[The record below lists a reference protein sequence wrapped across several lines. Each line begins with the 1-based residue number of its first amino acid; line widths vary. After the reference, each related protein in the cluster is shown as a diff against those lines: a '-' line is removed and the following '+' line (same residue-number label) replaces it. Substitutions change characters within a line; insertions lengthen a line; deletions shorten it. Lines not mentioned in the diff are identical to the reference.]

1 MKVMI
6 IEDNPTNMKFAADL
20 LKLAGCEVIEATDAD
35 VGIKMAKKILP
46 RCILMDLQLPGID
59 GFEAVKILKSA
70 EETKEIQVIA
80 MTALA
85 MKGDKERILA
95 AGFDGYIAKPVRYK
109 ELLGMLQSYM
119 TK

>member
-20 LKLAGCEVIEATDAD
+20 LKLAGCDVIEATDAYI
-35 VGIKMAKKILP
+35 GIKMAKKITP
-46 RCILMDLQLPGID
+46 RCILMDLQLPGLD
-59 GFEAVKILKSA
+59 GFEAVKILKSE

-109 ELLGMLQSYM
+109 ELLGMLQEYM
-119 TK
+119 NK